1 MPVLIS
7 VAAAILLL
15 LTVLLIR
22 AVCHKPRQRRVEGG
36 ERLEVDIDRAAAELS
51 ALIAC
56 KTVSSRDRSEEDD
69 AEFEKLENIL
79 PEIFPT
85 IYKNCEFEKVG
96 DRALLFK
103 WSGKHD
109 GDPTVLMAH
118 YDVVSADESSWS
130 HPPFAPEIH
139 DGFLYGRGTLD
150 TKITVSAMLH
160 AAERLMEKG
169 FVPESDVYFAFGG
182 DEEIAGHGASE
193 IVDLFESR
201 GIKPAMVLDEG
212 GAVVR
217 GLFPKVVPP
226 ASIIGV
232 AEKGMVNLSYTAE
245 STGGHAS
252 TPKGHTPVTRLA
264 RAVSK
269 VYLSPFPV
277 RMTPP
282 ARQMVDNLSRNSSF
296 GYRFIFANLWLFA
309 PVLDLITRGGG
320 DLAALIRTTVAFTEM
335 HGAEGANVIPSEAS
349 VISNS
354 RILPGE
360 TAESVRAR
368 IEELIDDSHVKVEI
382 IHAQEPSRLSRTD
395 CPEYDRV
402 ADTAA
407 EIWPESIVT
416 PYLMVAC
423 SDSRHWGRLSD
434 RVYRFSPLEFVD
446 TERATIHGID
456 ERIALTSIGKAVE
469 FFYSFIKKC

>member
-1 MPVLIS
+1 MPLLIS
-7 VAAAILLL
+7 AAAVLVLLL
-15 LTVLLIR
+15 AVLLIR
-22 AVCHKPRQRRVEGG
+22 AVCYKPHPRRVEKS
-36 ERLEVDIDRAAAELS
+36 EKLNVDINRAAAELS
-51 ALIAC
+51 SLVAC
-56 KTVSSRDRSEEDD
+56 RTVSSRDKSEEDD
-69 AEFEKLENIL
+69 GEFERFERVL

-85 IYKNCEFEKVG
+85 IYGNCEFEKVS
-96 DRALLFK
+96 DRALLFR
-103 WSGKHD
+103 WSGKSD
-109 GDPTVLMAH
+109 SAPTVLMAH
-118 YDVVSADESSWS
+118 YDVVSADEGAWS
-130 HPPFAPEIH
+130 YPPFAPEIH

-160 AAERLMEKG
+160 AAERLMEEG
-169 FVPESDVYFAFGG
+169 FTPESDVYFAFGG
-182 DEEIAGHGASE
+182 DEEIAGHGAVD

-201 GIKPAMVLDEG
+201 GIKPALVLDEG

-217 GLFPKVVPP
+217 GLFPKVDPP

-309 PVLDLITRGGG
+309 PILDLITRGGG
-320 DLAALIRTTVAFTEM
+320 DLAALVRTTVAFTEM

-354 RILPGE
+354 RIIPGE

-368 IEELIDDSHVKVEI
+368 IEELIDDPHVKVEI
-382 IHAQEPSRLSRTD
+382 IHSQEPSRLSRTD
-395 CPEYDRV
+395 CPEYDKV

-434 RVYRFSPLEFVD
+434 RVYRFSPLEFVGP
-446 TERATIHGID
+446 ERGTIHGID

-469 FFYSFIKKC
+469 FFYRFIKKC